1 MARKV
6 ANVDIIT
13 DSFEI
18 WLLETNELLHAL
30 STEIITANTTYANTG
45 NSTIS
50 RTAQLWGNFGANSIV
65 VAGDTGNTATSGYLR
80 GGNVNGSYANLL
92 ISTNTIVSNN
102 AYANLQVKV
111 SNTTTFSYVNPHGGY
126 FGNTAANSYINATAI
141 ITQNGLN
148 VNTNISPTLIQV
160 ANSTSTAN
168 ITAISF
174 ATGIF
179 QANTIE
185 MQVGEEFVANSS
197 ALLIGNS
204 TVNAVHSNGQ
214 SLISNSSHSANLTYT
229 GLKVGNASINSTAN
243 STAITIREGTNSTFS
258 NTSVYS
264 VVNTTSQSTLTA
276 DYLVVLENANTG
288 LYAAE
293 AIDIGSTSANL
304 KANSTQIVFGSATA
318 NVVAN
323 STVIKF
329 GTSAQNI
336 EISANTITPS
346 TNLTINSVASVTG
359 NLFAQSHASVAN
371 TLTVKTDLVVDVSAN
386 GNLGATTGSDLLIYT
401 FDKSVFTGGKVMV
414 AVKNGSN
421 TQVSEMVLTHNG
433 SASYLTVYGTVS
445 SPPGSNN
452 NVNLL
457 GTFNTNVSTSD
468 VRLYI
473 RQTTANSASKV
484 VAQLIKA

>member
-45 NSTIS
+45 NSTIF
-50 RTAQLWGNFGANSIV
+50 RTAQLWGSFGANNIV
-65 VAGDTGNTATSGYLR
+65 VAGDTGSAATSGYLR

-92 ISTNTIVSNN
+92 ISTNTIVSNS

-111 SNTTTFSYVNPHGGY
+111 ANTTTFSYVNPHGGY
-126 FGNTAANSYINATAI
+126 FGNTSANSLINATAI
-141 ITQNGLN
+141 ITQSGLN

-168 ITAISF
+168 MNAISF
-174 ATGIF
+174 TTGIF

-185 MQVGEEFVANSS
+185 MQVGDELVANSS
-197 ALLIGNS
+197 ALLVGNS
-204 TVNAVHSNGQ
+204 TINAVHSNSQ
-214 SLISNSSHSANLTYT
+214 SLISNASHSANLTYT
-229 GLKVGNASINSTAN
+229 GLKVGNSSINSTSN
-243 STAITIREGTNSTFS
+243 STVITIREGTNSTLS
-258 NTSVYS
+258 NTSVYT
-264 VVNTTSQSTLTA
+264 VANTTSQSTLTA
-276 DYLVVLENANTG
+276 DYLVVVEGSNTG

-293 AIDIGSTSANL
+293 AIDVGSSSANL
-304 KANSTQIVFGSATA
+304 KANSTQIVFGSSSA

-346 TNLTINSVASVTG
+346 TNLTINSVATING
-359 NLFAQSHASVAN
+359 NLFSQSHATVAN

-386 GNLGATTGSDLLIYT
+386 GNLGTSTGSDLLVYT
-401 FDKSVFTGGKVMV
+401 FDKTVFSGGKVMV

-421 TQVSEMVLTHNG
+421 SQVSEMVLTHNG

-457 GTFNTNVSTSD
+457 GTFNTNVSTTD